1 MPTNSPSSTR
11 PSIAVLVSGNGSNL
25 QALIDATH
33 SGKLDANIVLVLSNK
48 ESAFALERAKSAN
61 IPTVCLPHKA
71 FATREA
77 FDAQVVA
84 ELRQRNVEWV
94 VFAGFMRLITNV
106 LLDAYTHRILNLHPS
121 LLPAFPGANAIEQT
135 LAYGVKVTGCTVH
148 LVTAEMDAG
157 PIVEQFV
164 VPVETTD
171 TVETLAQ
178 RIHTAE
184 HQLLVR
190 CVQAAV
196 SGRLRIE
203 TRGPRQ
209 IVQWSTHDAT
219 SL

>member
-1 MPTNSPSSTR
+1 MQSNASPTTR
-11 PSIAVLVSGNGSNL
+11 PAIAVLVSGNGSNL

-48 ESAFALERAKSAN
+48 ASAFALSRAKAAN
-61 IPTVCLPHKA
+61 IETVCLPHKG

-106 LLDAYTHRILNLHPS
+106 LLDAYPNRILNLHPS
-121 LLPAFPGANAIEQT
+121 LLPAFPGTNAIEQA

-148 LVTAEMDAG
+148 LVTAEMDSG
-157 PIVEQFV
+157 PIVEQTV
-164 VPVETTD
+164 VPVESDD
-171 TVETLAQ
+171 TVEGLAL
-178 RIHTAE
+178 RIHAAE

-196 SGRLRIE
+196 SGRLHVE
-203 TRGPRQ
+203 ERGARS
-209 IVQWSTHDAT
+209 VVRVEHA
-219 SL
+219 